1 MEQNISAAMAQ
12 QRAFKA
18 TRPITEAEVEHY
30 ETHGFVHLK
39 GILDADWIETAEAAF
54 NDVMSAD
61 PETVHHADLGEM
73 ANMVSSM
80 GAKTLED
87 APDRSSSA
95 EAKPT
100 GKFWVRSF
108 NWSRIESLANIG
120 TRGPLPEIAASLMG
134 ASRINFYG
142 DQLFLKEPMSIRRTA
157 FHQDATYFH
166 LEGNQCCTMWIP
178 LDKVDTENSTM
189 GYVRGSHKGPLYLPN
204 TFVSQMPMPG
214 ASGHAQLPDIEGNEI
229 DYDIVY
235 CEAEPGD
242 VIIHH
247 VRTLHGSTGNT
258 SPIRRRRAVGLRYIG
273 EDVRYLERDGAPA
286 DSQRSP
292 NLKDGDVM
300 DSPEFP
306 LIWTEKDGYI
316 A

>member
-1 MEQNISAAMAQ
+1 MEQVISSSNEKLG
-12 QRAFKA
+12 AFKA
-18 TRPITEAEVEHY
+18 TRPVTDAEVEHY
-30 ETHGFVHLK
+30 EKHGFVHLK
-39 GILDADWIETAEAAF
+39 GILDKDWIEEAETAF

-61 PETVHHADLGEM
+61 PETVHHADLGAM
-73 ANMVSSM
+73 AEMVSSM
-80 GAKTLED
+80 GEKTLED
-87 APDRSSSA
+87 SPVNSTVLGA
-95 EAKPT
+95 EPT

-108 NWSRIESLANIG
+108 NWSRIQSLANIG
-120 TRGPLPEIAASLMG
+120 TTGPLPEIAAKLMG

-142 DQLFLKEPMSIRRTA
+142 DQLFLKEPMSVRRTA

-189 GYVRGSHKGPLYLPN
+189 GYVRGSHQGPLYLPN

-214 ASGHAQLPDIEGNEI
+214 AAGHAQLPDIEGNEA

-258 SPIRRRRAVGLRYIG
+258 SPTRRRRAVGLRYIG
-273 EDVRYLERDGAPA
+273 EDVRYLERDGAPG
-286 DSQRSP
+286 DSQKSP

-306 LIWTEKDGYI
+306 LIWTATDGYVD
-316 A
+316 